1 MSSSSAS
8 TQANQTQNNTTQ
20 DNRIVGEAGSVNFA
34 ASNNNSIQS
43 TDQSTTIYNTL
54 DAGAVGKSFD
64 FAEAVTK
71 GSASLAA
78 ASVGNMKDLSFG
90 AIDAVRDAYG
100 DSAEGVQA
108 AWNKAG
114 AAIADN
120 TKMSISAITSANANT
135 NAQVADAYKG
145 VTGALAD
152 AWQTSKAGEQKML
165 AFGMVAIVGI
175 GLVKVMGSR

>member
-8 TQANQTQNNTTQ
+8 TQANQTQNNTTK

-34 ASNNNSIQS
+34 DSNRNTIVS
-43 TDQSTTIYNTL
+43 TDQSTTINNTL

-64 FAEAVTK
+64 FAEAVSK
-71 GSASLAA
+71 GAASLSV
-78 ASVGNMKDLSFG
+78 ASVGAMQDFGVDALS
-90 AIDAVRDAYG
+90 AVKDAYG
-100 DSAEGVQA
+100 
-108 AWNKAG
+108 KAG
-114 AAIADN
+114 AQVAD
-120 TKMSISAITSANANT
+120 TAKMSISAITSANENT

-165 AFGMVAIVGI
+165 AFGVVALVALGA
-175 GLVKVMGSR
+175 VKVMGSR